1 MLSVRVG
8 DQSIFSNLD
17 DLVTP
22 YSVKA
27 LQITKNQILRGF
39 TFVKTKASDLFTDGQ
54 AVDRVQKRLSSP
66 LRNRFGHQTYGFKEK
81 EEMLNRLSNS
91 LQKR

>member
-1 MLSVRVG
+1 M
-8 DQSIFSNLD
+8 
-17 DLVTP
+17 
-22 YSVKA
+22 
-27 LQITKNQILRGF
+27 LRGF
-39 TFVKTKASDLFTDGQ
+39 TFVKIKASNLFADGL

-66 LRNRFGHQTYGFKEK
+66 VRNRFGHQTYGFKEK